1 MINQEINLFLTDPQ
15 ERFVFSKARHPG
27 MCAGYGAGKS
37 EAAVIRILMQ
47 AIKYPGLDF
56 GFVEPTFDLVRLI
69 AWPRFEMK
77 LQEWGISY
85 NLNKT
90 DQIIWIPSNRNKII
104 FRSADNSNRLVG
116 FEVADAVIDEA
127 DVLPHQEAANVWVK
141 MIGRARQVKPDGEHN
156 TVAAVSTP
164 EGFKWMYETFEKNKR
179 EGYELVRAPTYSN
192 PYLPAGYVESLKATY
207 SSSLLE
213 AYLEGNFVNLNS
225 GSVYPEFDRVLNSCR
240 TTIDRG
246 LGASWG
252 RQEHLHIGMD
262 FNVNNMSA
270 AVAVLREGDPHF
282 VDEIVQVRD
291 TPSMI
296 EVIRSRYRGHP
307 ITVYP
312 DASGGNVKSV
322 NASFSDITMLRA
334 AGFTVLAPRSN
345 PFVKDRVLSV
355 NQMILNKDIRRLKIN
370 PDKCPTIVE
379 GLEQQ
384 AYNKSGEPDKS
395 GNQDHINDAV
405 GYFISYK
412 FGIARGPM
420 RLVSVMGA

>member
-27 MCAGYGAGKS
+27 MVAGYGAGKS
-37 EAAVIRILMQ
+37 EAAVIRILML

-56 GFVEPTFDLVRLI
+56 AFVEPTFDLVRLI

-77 LQEWGISY
+77 LKDWGISY
-85 NLNKT
+85 NLNKSES
-90 DQIIWIPSNRNKII
+90 IIWIPSNRNKII

-116 FEVADAVIDEA
+116 FEVADAVVDEA
-127 DVLPHQEAANVWVK
+127 DVLPHHEAANVWNK
-141 MIGRARQVKPDGEHN
+141 MIGRARQKKPDGEQN
-156 TVAAVSTP
+156 TVGAVSTP
-164 EGFKWMYETFEKNKR
+164 EGFRWMYETFEKTKR

-192 PYLPAGYVESLKATY
+192 PYLPDGYVDGLRATY
-207 SSSLLE
+207 PPNLLE

-225 GSVYPEFDRVLNSCR
+225 GSVYPEFDRDLNGC
-240 TTIDRG
+240 TTRIQSGFGIR
-246 LGASWG
+246 
-252 RQEHLHIGMD
+252 EHLHIGMD

-270 AVAVLREGDPHF
+270 AVAVLRNGDPHF
-282 VDEIVQVRD
+282 VDEITQIRD
-291 TPSMI
+291 TPAMI
-296 EVIRSRYRGHP
+296 EAIRSRYRGHP
-307 ITVYP
+307 ITIYP
-312 DASGGNVKSV
+312 DASGGSTKSV
-322 NASFSDITMLRA
+322 NASVSDITLLRS

-345 PFVKDRVLSV
+345 PFVKDRVLAV
-355 NQMILNKDIRRLKIN
+355 NQMILNRDVRRLKIN

-384 AYNKSGEPDKS
+384 SYNKNGEPDKS